1 MRFGVQHVY
10 WMLLLTSV
18 VSSALLFLIVAS
30 ESVQSNKFIG
40 PDRRKHESDLDD
52 NDSRIG
58 EIYTEHERP
67 SSWAKLA
74 TKDRHDHESI
84 QTSVSSSF
92 DALGNGEGTELTKGI
107 KIPKESLAQRPN
119 LSRGISEGGGG
130 GGQPVV
136 VTLIDNRQ
144 AASLENLATRSTT
157 EQLRHGAVSATAAAN
172 VSEQHHH
179 HQPVRLPKSIDEAT
193 TTTTTIDDAD
203 NNNDNNND
211 VNSNN
216 ETESTKTTTTTTDDV
231 VVVVRAERKSHNVD
245 VVQQAAVGR
254 SDGDDKDDSATTTT
268 QAAAGAALVTEIDDD
283 KKPQQQQQDVEPIT
297 REEQQQQPI
306 VVVVPPQTSQEAT
319 ADGLAEEGSATAAT
333 TASVPA
339 VPSPEP
345 TQHEEIPSFN
355 EWAQKR
361 LEEAE
366 KKKTGHPN
374 ASIQTANGGASG
386 RGLGGMRMH
395 SKNYASPD
403 CGAKIVAVNPEAQS
417 AKNVLVSTR
426 DEYMLNTCKTRIW
439 FVVQLCEAIQAK
451 KIELANFE
459 LFSSSPKDLS
469 VYVSDRFPSRDWS
482 AVGQFQARDERDV
495 QSFQLQPQLF
505 GRFIKVELHT
515 HYGSEHFCPISLFR
529 AYGTSE
535 FEVLETET
543 ESDQAHADR
552 ASSADGD
559 IAIGDDFEASESDDD
574 DLVFIDEAAAAPS
587 GGSDSQQAARNN
599 HPPPVAA
606 PNSIFGSARDAVLS
620 LVRKAAEVL
629 VKSRDLRSSNNITKI
644 QESIEG
650 DVLGNETLDDC
661 TTPVYN
667 VACKD
672 CDDRRFARVFQL
684 ISCKRHYLEALLGAP
699 FLRRAL
705 IESHLCSSSAGFE
718 VLLQDGGDDD
728 ACGDSAAAAAKGV
741 NRHGKARLLAALF
754 TPDHVIA
761 LCNVL
766 AAKEQRL
773 FANVSH
779 QQRQNETMADARQ
792 QQGGTAIER
801 DAEPSATAASVL
813 AASRTTIIL
822 ATDTTSV
829 VRSKTDG
836 PRQASP
842 TLGLVVESA
851 TKQIRP
857 TKTVSI
863 EEAKK
868 LSILD
873 PVDSSK
879 SHHQQHHASS
889 EETRAGQSETSSI
902 SAANAVPEA
911 ASKRLASSSPKV
923 SQSEQSQM
931 PSTQDTVSK
940 RETSIVS
947 DREQQARVDG
957 ADKDTKAART
967 EEASQDSRTKTEQL
981 AKAKA
986 DDQDSKDQLNFE
998 SFDFEVES
1006 NGGGGG
1012 GGVKPDSTIASQPAN
1027 TVTQQQQH
1035 QQKES
1040 VFLRLS
1046 NRIKVLE
1053 RNMSLSSQYLEEL
1066 SRRYKKQVEEM
1077 QRTLERAMS
1086 AMSEESRKGEE
1097 RETKRLEEVTG
1108 LRRQID
1114 VLTHL
1119 LEDLYRERESWSLR
1133 SCLSHGLFCL
1143 INVTIVLAVLSYCK
1157 RGAEEEYVDDVNQVT
1172 TADGRRDVVLARST
1186 AGSNKARS
1194 YELVKQNTSQMAKKP
1209 KKRRP
1214 SEIAAQVSGNYEQLM
1229 IESVVSSSL
1238 GNPTTKAGRR
1248 KRRKK
1253 DSLVTRSASIKETG
1267 DDSRMV
1273 MHSRSASAS
1282 DALCYGGLETTNA
1295 GLAHQKQSRPD
1306 SAPDSSIAYF
1316 PVPKQQQQSQA
1327 KSAQDKRI
1335 QILKMNEANA
1345 VAVDKSDDYDD
1356 DDEEIERK
1364 DDENGSVDGDNFGQP
1379 DSTTSS
1385 IRCKPMKIMSPSFM
1399 RTALSSR
1406 SKRLSFSSGKKTFH
1420 RLGSS
1425 TIIQDSLSELEVCS
1439 STNGHFEESDG
1450 SASTTPSKK
1459 EKKTSWPKRM
1469 KRQPTR

>member
-1 MRFGVQHVY
+1 MKIDS
-10 WMLLLTSV
+10 SV
-18 VSSALLFLIVAS
+18 ETIL
-30 ESVQSNKFIG
+30 
-40 PDRRKHESDLDD
+40 P
-52 NDSRIG
+52 
-58 EIYTEHERP
+58 
-67 SSWAKLA
+67 
-74 TKDRHDHESI
+74 
-84 QTSVSSSF
+84 
-92 DALGNGEGTELTKGI
+92 
-107 KIPKESLAQRPN
+107 
-119 LSRGISEGGGG
+119 ISEGGGE
-130 GGQPVV
+130 PVV
-136 VTLIDNRQ
+136 VTLVDNRQ
-144 AASLENLATRSTT
+144 AASLENLATRSAT
-157 EQLRHGAVSATAAAN
+157 EQLRHGAAAATAAAN
-172 VSEQHHH
+172 VSEHHHHHHH

-193 TTTTTIDDAD
+193 TTTIDDAD
-203 NNNDNNND
+203 NNNNNNND

-245 VVQQAAVGR
+245 VVQQVAVGS
-254 SDGDDKDDSATTTT
+254 SDEDDKDDSATTTT
-268 QAAAGAALVTEIDDD
+268 TQAAASVSEIDDD
-283 KKPQQQQQDVEPIT
+283 KKPQQQQDVEPIM
-297 REEQQQQPI
+297 REEQQQPI

-319 ADGLAEEGSATAAT
+319 ADGLAEEGSATAAA
-333 TASVPA
+333 ASVAA

-374 ASIQTANGGASG
+374 ASIQTANGGGSG

-482 AVGQFQARDERDV
+482 NVGQFQARDERDV

-543 ESDQAHADR
+543 ESDQAHAER

-574 DLVFIDEAAAAPS
+574 DLVFIDEASTAGAA
-587 GGSDSQQAARNN
+587 SDSQQASRNN
-599 HPPPVAA
+599 PPRAAA

-718 VLLQDGGDDD
+718 VLLQDGGDD
-728 ACGDSAAAAAKGV
+728 ACGDSAAAAARGASGKGV

-779 QQRQNETMADARQ
+779 RQRQNETMADARQ
-792 QQGGTAIER
+792 QQQQQQGTAIDR
-801 DAEPSATAASVL
+801 DKAEPSTTASVL
-813 AASRTTIIL
+813 AASKTTIIL
-822 ATDTTSV
+822 ASDTTSV
-829 VRSKTDG
+829 ARSKTDG

-879 SHHQQHHASS
+879 SHHLHHHASS
-889 EETRAGQSETSSI
+889 EEISAGQSETSSI
-902 SAANAVPEA
+902 SAADAAPEA
-911 ASKRLASSSPKV
+911 ASKRLASSSPKA
-923 SQSEQSQM
+923 SQSEQSQV

-940 RETSIVS
+940 RETSIAS
-947 DREQQARVDG
+947 DKEQQARVDG
-957 ADKDTKAART
+957 ADKDTKAARM
-967 EEASQDSRTKTEQL
+967 EEASQNSRTRTEQL

-986 DDQDSKDQLNFE
+986 DEQDSKDQLNFE

-1012 GGVKPDSTIASQPAN
+1012 GGVKPDSPIASQPAN
-1027 TVTQQQQH
+1027 TATQQQQH

-1172 TADGRRDVVLARST
+1172 TADGRRDVLARST
-1186 AGSNKARS
+1186 SSNKARS

-1253 DSLVTRSASIKETG
+1253 DSLVMRSASIKETS

-1316 PVPKQQQQSQA
+1316 PVPKQQSQA

-1345 VAVDKSDDYDD
+1345 VAVDKSDD

-1469 KRQPTR
+1469 VRRFF